1 LKVLEE
7 GGRASAAEG
16 SRVEV
21 VHFIRVKQRPDSG
34 IKAMMAMAG
43 VRMYKV
49 DHLSFVGPTMLAAV
63 VRKGYGATSVQLL
76 TDRLKLVHSPN
87 YR

>member
-1 LKVLEE
+1 LSYAFEVLKE

-21 VHFIRVKQRPDSG
+21 VHFTRVKQQPDSG

-49 DHLSFVGPTMLAAV
+49 DHLSFVGPTML
-63 VRKGYGATSVQLL
+63 L
-76 TDRLKLVHSPN
+76 
-87 YR
+87 